1 MTAIGNFHQV
11 HDATPL
17 GVETTMAQLA
27 LAIVQHLT
35 YKSIR
40 EAIKAHDGRNLFC
53 LPSVLLGEETPRA
66 VFVSRELHE
75 IVDGPP
81 LASYM
86 GGQTTR

>member
-1 MTAIGNFHQV
+1 
-11 HDATPL
+11 
-17 GVETTMAQLA
+17 MAQLA